1 MYSQSQGKGRRT
13 WKQCVTLP
21 LLHVS
26 GKKRGFFSSK
36 YSNSDK
42 EKVWVVHVNLY
53 FAFIISNEHTCRS
66 LILDR
71 FCFSSA
77 FTFSHH
83 PYVSLWN
90 KTFKDPGRRWQI
102 EQEQQIFFFE
112 NTKKKLPM
120 LINFSWTFLSVQSR
134 TSSFLLISSLVFLL
148 WVEFFFIPSVERYI
162 ICSHHYSVLVS

>member
-1 MYSQSQGKGRRT
+1 MYSQSQVKSS
-13 WKQCVTLP
+13 LP
-21 LLHVS
+21 EDIITVWNKATTIR
-26 GKKRGFFSSK
+26 GKKGKFLK
-36 YSNSDK
+36 YSNSEK
-42 EKVWVVHVNLY
+42 GKVWVVHGNLY

-148 WVEFFFIPSVERYI
+148 WVEFFFYPQRWAL
-162 ICSHHYSVLVS
+162 HHL

>member
-1 MYSQSQGKGRRT
+1 MYSQSQGKGPRT
-13 WKQCVTLP
+13 WEQRVTLP

-112 NTKKKLPM
+112 NTKKKTPNANQFFMNLSFCPVT
-120 LINFSWTFLSVQSR
+120 NFKFP
-134 TSSFLLISSLVFLL
+134 FN
-148 WVEFFFIPSVERYI
+148 FFSCVLFMGWGFFYPQRWAL
-162 ICSHHYSVLVS
+162 HHL

>member
-1 MYSQSQGKGRRT
+1 MYSQSQVKSSNCPRISL
-13 WKQCVTLP
+13 QCETRP
-21 LLHVS
+21 LLS
-26 GKKRGFFSSK
+26 GGGKFLK
-36 YSNSDK
+36 YSNSEK
-42 EKVWVVHVNLY
+42 GKVWVVHGNLY
-53 FAFIISNEHTCRS
+53 FAFIISNEYTCRS

-148 WVEFFFIPSVERYI
+148 WVEFFFIPSVERCI
-162 ICSHHYSVLVS
+162 ICSHHHSVLVS